1 LTKDEARQEA
11 LRRWRALP
19 EAERATIDQAQVFAA
34 GLAEELDFRT
44 MGNERKVIAAWLVRE
59 IEGSSDDDLPGHTH
73 SVNRRSN
80 PQADDSSESN
90 RQEAVP

>member
-1 LTKDEARQEA
+1 MTKDEARQEA

-19 EAERATIDQAQVFAA
+19 GAERTTIDQAQVFAA

-59 IEGSSDDDLPGHTH
+59 IEGNSEDDTPGDLD
-73 SVNRRSN
+73 SVNRQSKR
-80 PQADDSSESN
+80 QEDDSKQSN